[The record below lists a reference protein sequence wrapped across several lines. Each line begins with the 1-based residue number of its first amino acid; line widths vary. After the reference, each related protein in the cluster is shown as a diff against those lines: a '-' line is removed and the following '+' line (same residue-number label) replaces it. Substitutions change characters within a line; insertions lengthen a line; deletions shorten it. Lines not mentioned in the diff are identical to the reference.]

1 MTDIPKRPRITKKQI
16 KKFVEWLYLKHD
28 YEFLMT
34 TSTSSLRRYFKI
46 DTGILVSRKF
56 IEDTRHKWIVI
67 DEKLYRIDQPW
78 THPKLTDS
86 VQK

>member
-1 MTDIPKRPRITKKQI
+1 MSDIPKRSRINGEQI

-28 YEFLMT
+28 YKFLMT
-34 TSTSSLRRYFKI
+34 SSTLSLRKYFLR

-78 THPKLTDS
+78 THPKQIDL
-86 VQK
+86 